1 MSDSRTLKTY
11 DHEVPDGAPMVAPP
25 LEPIETGA
33 RRSAAEEAR
42 TLVAGTN
49 AGTLATLC
57 DDGSPWASLVAY
69 GALDD
74 GSPVLL
80 VSRLAQHGRNLL
92 REPRASLSVAALPSG
107 DDVLAAGRVTLA
119 GTAERPE
126 GDEATL
132 ALERYIAAVPAAK
145 AYSAFGDFTLW
156 VVRVDRV
163 RWVGGY
169 GRMASA
175 TASAYAAAEADPVG
189 PATAHA
195 IAHLNEDHADA
206 LLVMAQALGG
216 HPDATRAECHA
227 IDRHGLDLLV
237 TTPRGYGFVRLPFA
251 ETVTQPGG
259 LRGATVELT
268 RRARA
273 ESGQVPL
280 ADGHA

>member
-1 MSDSRTLKTY
+1 VSDSTTLPTF

-25 LEPIETGA
+25 LEPAEAGP

-74 GSPVLL
+74 GSPVLF

-92 REPRASLSVAALPSG
+92 REPRASLSVAALPAG

-119 GTAERPE
+119 GTAEQPE
-126 GDEATL
+126 GDAAREAL
-132 ALERYIAAVPAAK
+132 DRYIAAVPAAK
-145 AYSAFGDFTLW
+145 AYAGFGDFTLW
-156 VVRVDRV
+156 VLRVDRV

-169 GRMASA
+169 GRMASS
-175 TASAYAAAEADPVG
+175 TARAYADAVPDPVG
-189 PATAHA
+189 PGAAYA
-195 IAHLNEDHADA
+195 IRHLNEDHADA

-216 HPDATRAECHA
+216 HPDATAAECHA
-227 IDRHGLDLLV
+227 IDRHGLDLFIA
-237 TTPRGYGFVRLPFA
+237 TPRGHAFARLAFA
-251 ETVTQPGG
+251 EPVTAPGG

-268 RRARA
+268 RRAREA
-273 ESGQVPL
+273 S
-280 ADGHA
+280 